1 MRRTPRLL
9 AGIVLVLLA
18 LGLVML
24 ASASSVKG
32 DASKNDPG
40 YFLKRQAVWLAV
52 AVVASVVAAKVDYH
66 RWQKFWIPLAL
77 LSVFLLT
84 MVMVPGLRLKIG
96 GAYRWFRMG
105 PFSFQPSELAKIAV
119 VVMLSAWMTRCGVR
133 SLRFRD
139 GVLKP
144 MAMLGVFL
152 ALVIKEPDYGTTIL
166 LATVGVCVLFVGG
179 ARGWQLA
186 LPCLIGVACIAYL
199 ISLDPVR
206 LGRIV
211 AFIEPERNPKV
222 AYHLAQ
228 SKMSFMLGGLWGVGL
243 GNSLQKH
250 FYLPEAHTDFIL
262 AIIGE
267 ELGLVATL
275 GVVLLFAGYL
285 FCGMR
290 IALKAPDCFGRL
302 TAFGLTMMIG
312 LQAFINGGV
321 VTGVLP
327 TKGLPLPFISYG
339 GSSLIMSMV
348 ATGILMNIARHT
360 ASGDDAHTRAV
371 KDRTQAL

>member
-1 MRRTPRLL
+1 
-9 AGIVLVLLA
+9 
-18 LGLVML
+18 ML
-24 ASASSVKG
+24 FR
-32 DASKNDPG
+32 SKNDPG

>member
-1 MRRTPRLL
+1 MRRTPSLL

-40 YFLKRQAVWLAV
+40 YFLKRQAVWLVV
-52 AVVASVVAAKVDYH
+52 AVVAGVVAASVDYH
-66 RWQKFWIPLAL
+66 RWQKVWVPLAL

-96 GAYRWFRMG
+96 GAYRWFRLG
-105 PFSFQPSELAKIAV
+105 PLSFQPSELAKIAV

-133 SLRFRD
+133 SQRFRD

-144 MAMLGVFL
+144 MAMLAVFL
-152 ALVIKEPDYGTTIL
+152 ALVIKEPDFGTTIL
-166 LATVGVCVLFVGG
+166 LAAVGVGILFVGG

-186 LPCLIGVACIAYL
+186 LPCLIGAAGIAFL

-206 LGRIV
+206 LGRIM
-211 AFIEPERNPKV
+211 AFIDPELNPKV

-228 SKMSFMLGGLWGVGL
+228 SKTSFMLGGLWGVGL

-275 GVVLLFAGYL
+275 GVVLLFAG
-285 FCGMR
+285 FVVCGMR
-290 IALKAPDCFGRL
+290 IALKAPDSFGRL
-302 TAFGLTMMIG
+302 LAFGLTMMVG

-339 GSSLIMSMV
+339 GSSLIMSLV
-348 ATGILMNIARHT
+348 ATGMLINIARHS
-360 ASGDDAHTRAV
+360 AGSGAAGNRDAR
-371 KDRTQAL
+371 DRTQAL